1 MDNSVYIVLKSGKEV
16 EVEKFK
22 YITYPSKVDSKSIT
36 TVKNF
41 DNFYLYDRL
50 LTFIGE
56 NSSVSIHSKDI
67 EFIKFYGSFNN

>member
-22 YITYPSKVDSKSIT
+22 YITYPSTGNSIT